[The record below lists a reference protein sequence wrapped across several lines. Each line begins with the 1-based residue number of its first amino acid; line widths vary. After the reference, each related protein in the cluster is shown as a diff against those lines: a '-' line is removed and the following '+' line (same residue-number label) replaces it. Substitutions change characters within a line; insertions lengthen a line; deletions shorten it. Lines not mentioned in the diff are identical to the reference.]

1 MTNKKTNKFV
11 SIVLLI
17 TMLVGLMSITAI
29 AEPDASFNPLTN
41 VEISGDFDDLYVPGV
56 TFALSYDGADQ
67 IDESLSTIAWYMSDS
82 EDGEYTAIEG
92 ATAKTFKTVTAQGGK
107 YLKAG
112 ITPVSTDGN
121 TTGVEVFSNIICME
135 PALAIPTQI
144 YNTAMDDIGW
154 SAYSAN
160 VIKADGFELGNNKT
174 KFIILDAAEDGSD
187 FLVIDDYMDKTDIAS
202 FGSAGLAVGRTLNMD
217 PSDPNNTLAYWLNT
231 TYLNNPNY
239 DTLTTDTSDTVCSAY
254 VGLPKAIIDHI
265 DKDAVWRTER
275 STNPNVSEEYVFRA
289 AITLPS
295 YTEIKMYGNKLM
307 RIPNRQL
314 LTRSVH
320 NVDSMYAIGDYGAS
334 GPKHLIGIPIT
345 TQGVIRPI
353 FRLKRSFFTEN
364 RIEPAKMGENV
375 KTLLVEHFK
384 KSELS
389 DLYTE
394 EELMAMGFG
403 IGDSVLDE
411 NYKPLSNIKLS
422 GDFDD
427 LYVPGVTFTL
437 TYDGADQ
444 IDESLSTVAWYM
456 SDSED
461 GEYTAIEGAT
471 AKTFKTVT
479 KQGGKYLKAGITPIS
494 ADLKTTGAKVYSEA
508 VYIEP
513 ALATPTQIYNTAM
526 DDIGW
531 SAYSANVIK
540 ADGFELGNNKTKFII
555 LDAAEDGS
563 DFLVIDDYMDK
574 TDIASFGGAGL
585 AVGRTLNMDPS
596 DPNNTLAYWLNTTY
610 FNSTNY
616 DTLTTDTSDTVC
628 SAYVGLPKAII
639 DHIDKDAVWRTER
652 STVAN
657 VSEEYVF
664 RAAITL
670 PSYTEIKM
678 YGNKLM
684 RIPNRQLLTRSVH
697 NVDSMYA
704 IGDYGA
710 NGAKHLIGIP
720 ITTQGV
726 IRPIFRLKRS
736 FFTENRIEPAKM
748 GENVKTLLVEHFSR
762 SELSDLYAE
771 SELTEMGFGPEPTIE
786 NIKINGTIK
795 AGCTVNATFETDVTT
810 ATVEYAWSY
819 ADSKKGEFT
828 ALEADT
834 NTYKIADSLVGK
846 YIRIGIRVKD
856 TDGNLSGWNYYV
868 ISNPVGEKP
877 DMIVTADSL
886 TYASGKINASFE
898 FENSLSSS
906 KSMAIILAVY
916 DDTTNELIGC
926 DITPITAENG
936 INSYN
941 ATEYAITVSANQY
954 IKGMVWDSILDMN
967 PYCLNV
973 LDVK

>member
-1 MTNKKTNKFV
+1 LKCGVDVKKV
-11 SIVLLI
+11 SIILI
-17 TMLVGLMSITAI
+17 IAILAGMFACYVSAEENYIPLSRVSIA
-29 AEPDASFNPLTN
+29 
-41 VEISGDFDDLYVPGV
+41 GDFDDLYAPGV
-56 TFALSYDGADQ
+56 TMELSYYENEE
-67 IDESLSTIAWYMSDS
+67 IDIEKSVISWYTCSS
-82 EDGEYTAIEG
+82 ENGNFDIISG
-92 ATAKTFKTVTAQGGK
+92 ATGLKLKLSATEGGK

-112 ITPVSTDGN
+112 ITPVSTDGSK
-121 TTGVEVFSNIICME
+121 TGSEVFSN
-135 PALAIPTQI
+135 
-144 YNTAMDDIGW
+144 
-154 SAYSAN
+154 
-160 VIKADGFELGNNKT
+160 V
-174 KFIILDAAEDGSD
+174 
-187 FLVIDDYMDKTDIAS
+187 V
-202 FGSAGLAVGRTLNMD
+202 
-217 PSDPNNTLAYWLNT
+217 
-231 TYLNNPNY
+231 
-239 DTLTTDTSDTVCSAY
+239 Y
-254 VGLPKAIIDHI
+254 V
-265 DKDAVWRTER
+265 
-275 STNPNVSEEYVFRA
+275 
-289 AITLPS
+289 
-295 YTEIKMYGNKLM
+295 
-307 RIPNRQL
+307 
-314 LTRSVH
+314 
-320 NVDSMYAIGDYGAS
+320 
-334 GPKHLIGIPIT
+334 
-345 TQGVIRPI
+345 
-353 FRLKRSFFTEN
+353 
-364 RIEPAKMGENV
+364 
-375 KTLLVEHFK
+375 
-384 KSELS
+384 
-389 DLYTE
+389 
-394 EELMAMGFG
+394 
-403 IGDSVLDE
+403 
-411 NYKPLSNIKLS
+411 
-422 GDFDD
+422 
-427 LYVPGVTFTL
+427 
-437 TYDGADQ
+437 
-444 IDESLSTVAWYM
+444 
-456 SDSED
+456 
-461 GEYTAIEGAT
+461 
-471 AKTFKTVT
+471 
-479 KQGGKYLKAGITPIS
+479 
-494 ADLKTTGAKVYSEA
+494 
-508 VYIEP
+508 EP

-540 ADGFELGNNKTKFII
+540 ADGFELGNNKTKFIV

-574 TDIASFGGAGL
+574 TDIKSFGGAGL

>member
-375 KTLLVEHFK
+375 KTLLVEHF
-384 KSELS
+384 
-389 DLYTE
+389 
-394 EELMAMGFG
+394 
-403 IGDSVLDE
+403 
-411 NYKPLSNIKLS
+411 
-422 GDFDD
+422 
-427 LYVPGVTFTL
+427 
-437 TYDGADQ
+437 
-444 IDESLSTVAWYM
+444 
-456 SDSED
+456 
-461 GEYTAIEGAT
+461 
-471 AKTFKTVT
+471 
-479 KQGGKYLKAGITPIS
+479 
-494 ADLKTTGAKVYSEA
+494 
-508 VYIEP
+508 
-513 ALATPTQIYNTAM
+513 
-526 DDIGW
+526 
-531 SAYSANVIK
+531 
-540 ADGFELGNNKTKFII
+540 
-555 LDAAEDGS
+555 
-563 DFLVIDDYMDK
+563 
-574 TDIASFGGAGL
+574 
-585 AVGRTLNMDPS
+585 
-596 DPNNTLAYWLNTTY
+596 
-610 FNSTNY
+610 
-616 DTLTTDTSDTVC
+616 
-628 SAYVGLPKAII
+628 
-639 DHIDKDAVWRTER
+639 
-652 STVAN
+652 
-657 VSEEYVF
+657 
-664 RAAITL
+664 
-670 PSYTEIKM
+670 
-678 YGNKLM
+678 
-684 RIPNRQLLTRSVH
+684 
-697 NVDSMYA
+697 
-704 IGDYGA
+704 
-710 NGAKHLIGIP
+710 
-720 ITTQGV
+720 
-726 IRPIFRLKRS
+726 
-736 FFTENRIEPAKM
+736 
-748 GENVKTLLVEHFSR
+748 SR